1 MLQKPKQQS
10 STVPSDNA
18 INVQQFSMKE
28 LEVNCNKNSA
38 VGSCHEDAADW
49 TMLMEDYF
57 EKVFQNST
65 TQAPA
70 IRKIKYIQIIYFY
83 CINILSKIYCSMTDR
98 KMVMQYAATRARIVI
113 KKRNLS
119 CMSK

>member
-1 MLQKPKQQS
+1 
-10 STVPSDNA
+10 
-18 INVQQFSMKE
+18 MKK

-49 TMLMEDYF
+49 IMLMEDYF

-83 CINILSKIYCSMTDR
+83 FINSLLPKQFIAQAVYCSAAVIALSKFYCSMTDR